1 MSEKV
6 FSGIEVASTY
16 LRKELSLSIFLCG
29 FTRIVTEER
38 GVFFSYGEESSP
50 YGFDR

>member
-38 GVFFSYGEESSP
+38 GVFFS
-50 YGFDR
+50 